1 TNIKHL
7 MLKDEIIEAV
17 KKGQFHIWAVGT
29 IDEGIEI
36 LTGIPAGEQDKKG
49 NYPKGSVNYLV
60 SQRLEELTKNYL
72 KHQKLQTRKKRSKK
86 D

>member
-1 TNIKHL
+1 

-36 LTGIPAGEQDKKG
+36 LTGVPAGERDKKG
-49 NYPKGSVNYLV
+49 NYPEGTVNYLV
-60 SQRLEELTKNYL
+60 SKRLEELTRNYL
-72 KHQKLQTRKKRSKK
+72 KHQRIQPSRKKK
-86 D
+86 